1 VRIVP
6 LILFDRRGCET
17 LRARPGGSLRAADQL
32 ATGPH
37 GHVWSSESGTLS
49 AVQCSM
55 TFDVDGA
62 IALGARAGCEATLRS
77 VDPGTSNLGVN
88 TLIQIAYLWRSIQPG
103 ADSAQTAVMHRRR
116 QSVTVT

>member
-1 VRIVP
+1 V
-6 LILFDRRGCET
+6 LQ
-17 LRARPGGSLRAADQL
+17 SQL

-62 IALGARAGCEATLRS
+62 IALGARAGCRQRC
-77 VDPGTSNLGVN
+77 GR
-88 TLIQIAYLWRSIQPG
+88 LIPPSISGSTP
-103 ADSAQTAVMHRRR
+103 
-116 QSVTVT
+116 